1 MSDASVRE
9 PFRLAI
15 PILLIL
21 FVPLMH
27 LTTTG
32 VTMFETGWVLVGL
45 GGAVFATLMI
55 FSGVSVNAGG
65 VRDPL
70 ATAAWLLLI
79 AYLVHQVEEH
89 GIDLYGRVYYFIEY
103 GNMQL
108 AARYGEEGPRLT
120 DLAIYRINTLGIW
133 VPFLLAIWAG
143 RRLPWVGL
151 AAAGIML
158 TNGLFHI
165 GIAMTNGEYN
175 PGLGTALVL
184 FLPISVAYFRNA
196 RRETDIGFL
205 AVAGAIAFG
214 VATHALLP
222 MIISEA
228 GVGTWTLRLSAI
240 FGLLMFAPLVG
251 NIFYRLFR
259 RTEHKN

>member
-1 MSDASVRE
+1 MSDVSARE
-9 PFRLAI
+9 PFRFAI

-27 LTTTG
+27 LTATG
-32 VTMFETGWVLVGL
+32 VTMLETGWVLVGL
-45 GGAVFATLMI
+45 GGAVFAVFMI
-55 FSGVSVNAGG
+55 FSGVSVGSDG

-70 ATAAWLLLI
+70 ATSAWLLLI
-79 AYLVHQVEEH
+79 GYLFHQFEEH

-103 GNMQL
+103 GNVQL
-108 AARYGEEGPRLT
+108 AARFGESGPQLT

-151 AAAGIML
+151 AAAGTML

-165 GIAMTNGEYN
+165 MIAVGNGEYN

-184 FLPISVAYFRNA
+184 FLPISISYFRNA
-196 RRETDIGFL
+196 RREAGIGLL
-205 AVAGAIAFG
+205 AVLGGIAFG
-214 VATHALLP
+214 VAGHVLLP
-222 MIISEA
+222 TMIVAA
-228 GVGTWTLRLSAI
+228 GVADWSPQLSAM
-240 FGLLMFAPLVG
+240 FGLLVLGPLVA
-251 NIFYRLFR
+251 NIIYRLFR
-259 RTEHKN
+259 RS